1 MSKMNKKLTLLLFL
15 FLLSCNVDS
24 STEFGIGSPEPFYGE
39 VTEDISISRSSSLSQ
54 GDYIVK
60 TAYGSVDVS
69 SGTFNQK
76 VTEFKN
82 LIDKYEGYITN
93 TYLSTNYQGLRS
105 YSLTSSIPAESFDD
119 FLIEVEKISKFS
131 NININA
137 NDITTYV
144 LNIDSRLN
152 SLLNEKTDLE
162 EIKSQAKTTSE
173 KLEVQSQL
181 RYVNQEIEILEDQKN
196 YYETSVSYSTLS
208 LEIREG
214 SGISLFSWNYYVQRA
229 LGWIESLVGIT
240 ISLSIVIVPLGILI
254 IGYRRFKNN
263 K

>member
-1 MSKMNKKLTLLLFL
+1 MNKKLTLLLFL

-24 STEFGIGSPEPFYGE
+24 STEFGIGSPEPFYGDM
-39 VTEDISISRSSSLSQ
+39 TEEMSTSRSESLSQ

-69 SGTFNQK
+69 SGDFNKK
-76 VTEFKN
+76 VNEFKN

-105 YSLTSSIPAESFDD
+105 YNLTSSIPAESFDE
-119 FLIEVEKISKFS
+119 FLIEVEEVSKFS

-137 NDITTYV
+137 NDVTTYV

-152 SLLNEKTDLE
+152 SLLNEKADLE
-162 EIKSQAKTTSE
+162 EIKAEAKTTSE

-181 RYVNQEIEILEDQKN
+181 RYINQDIEILEDQKN

>member
-1 MSKMNKKLTLLLFL
+1 MNKKLTLLLFL

-105 YSLTSSIPAESFDD
+105 YSLTSRIPAESFDD
-119 FLIEVEKISKFS
+119 FLIQVEKISKFS

-152 SLLNEKTDLE
+152 SLLNEKADLE

>member
-1 MSKMNKKLTLLLFL
+1 MNKKLTLLLFL

-24 STEFGIGSPEPFYGE
+24 STEFGIGSPEPFYGDM
-39 VTEDISISRSSSLSQ
+39 TEEMSTSRSESLSQ

-69 SGTFNQK
+69 SGDFNKK
-76 VTEFKN
+76 VNEFKN

-105 YSLTSSIPAESFDD
+105 YNLTSSIPAESFDE
-119 FLIEVEKISKFS
+119 FLIKVEEVSKFS

-137 NDITTYV
+137 NDVTTYV

-152 SLLNEKTDLE
+152 SLLNEKADLE
-162 EIKSQAKTTSE
+162 EIKAEAKTTSE

-181 RYVNQEIEILEDQKN
+181 RYINQDIEILEDQKN

-229 LGWIESLVGIT
+229 LGWIEGLVGIT
-240 ISLSIVIVPLGILI
+240 ISLSIVLVPLGILI
-254 IGYRRFKNN
+254 IGYRRFKSN

>member
-152 SLLNEKTDLE
+152 SLLNEKADLE

-240 ISLSIVIVPLGILI
+240 ISLSIVILPLGILI

>member
-1 MSKMNKKLTLLLFL
+1 MNKKLTLILFL

-24 STEFGIGSPEPFYGE
+24 SGEFGIGSPEPFYGE
-39 VTEDISISRSSSLSQ
+39 MTEDMSMSRSESLSQ

-69 SGTFNQK
+69 SGNFNQK
-76 VTEFKN
+76 VNEFKT

-105 YSLTSSIPAESFDD
+105 YNLTSSIPAESFDG

-137 NDITTYV
+137 NDVTSYV
-144 LNIDSRLN
+144 LNIESRLN
-152 SLLNEKTDLE
+152 SLLNEKADLE
-162 EIKSQAKTTSE
+162 EIKAEAKTTSE

-181 RYVNQEIEILEDQKN
+181 RYVNQDIEILEDQKN

-229 LGWIESLVGIT
+229 LGWIEGLVGFT
-240 ISLSIVIVPLGILI
+240 ISLSIVLVPLGILI
-254 IGYRRFKNN
+254 IAYRRFINN

>member
-1 MSKMNKKLTLLLFL
+1 MNKKLILLLFL

-24 STEFGIGSPEPFYGE
+24 SGEFGIGSPEPFYGE
-39 VTEDISISRSSSLSQ
+39 MTEDMSMSRSESLSQ

-69 SGTFNQK
+69 SGNFNKK
-76 VTEFKN
+76 VNEFKN

-105 YSLTSSIPAESFDD
+105 YNLTSSIPAESFDE
-119 FLIEVEKISKFS
+119 FLIEVEKVSKFS

-137 NDITTYV
+137 NDVTTYV
-144 LNIDSRLN
+144 LNIESRLN
-152 SLLNEKTDLE
+152 SLLNEKADLE
-162 EIKSQAKTTSE
+162 EIKAEAKTTSE

-181 RYVNQEIEILEDQKN
+181 RYINQDIEILEDQKN

-229 LGWIESLVGIT
+229 LGWIEGLVGFT
-240 ISLSIVIVPLGILI
+240 ISLSIVLVPLGILI
-254 IGYRRFKNN
+254 IAYRRFKNN

>member
-1 MSKMNKKLTLLLFL
+1 MNKKLTLFLFL

-24 STEFGIGSPEPFYGE
+24 STEFGIGSPEPFYGDM
-39 VTEDISISRSSSLSQ
+39 TEDMSMSRSESLSQ

-69 SGTFNQK
+69 SGSFNQK
-76 VTEFKN
+76 VNEFKT
-82 LIDKYEGYITN
+82 LIDNYEGYITN

-105 YSLTSSIPAESFDD
+105 YNLTSSIPAESFDA
-119 FLIEVEKISKFS
+119 FLIEVEKVSKFS

-137 NDITTYV
+137 NDVTTYV

-152 SLLNEKTDLE
+152 SLLNEKADLE
-162 EIKSQAKTTSE
+162 EIKTEAKTTSE

-181 RYVNQEIEILEDQKN
+181 RYINQDIEILEDQKN

-214 SGISLFSWNYYVQRA
+214 SGISLFSWNYYFQRA
-229 LGWIESLVGIT
+229 LGWIEGLVGIT
-240 ISLSIVIVPLGILI
+240 ISLSIVLVPLGILI

>member
-1 MSKMNKKLTLLLFL
+1 MNKKLTSLLFL

-24 STEFGIGSPEPFYGE
+24 STEFGIGSPEPFYGDMSE
-39 VTEDISISRSSSLSQ
+39 GMSMSRSESLSQ

-69 SGTFNQK
+69 SGSFNQK
-76 VTEFKN
+76 VNEFKT
-82 LIDKYEGYITN
+82 LIDNYEGYITN

-105 YSLTSSIPAESFDD
+105 YNLTSSIPAESFDE
-119 FLIEVEKISKFS
+119 FLIEVEKVSKFS

-137 NDITTYV
+137 NDVTTYV
-144 LNIDSRLN
+144 LNIESRLN
-152 SLLNEKTDLE
+152 SLLNEKADLE
-162 EIKSQAKTTSE
+162 EIKAEAKTTSE

-181 RYVNQEIEILEDQKN
+181 RYINQDIEILEDQKN

-229 LGWIESLVGIT
+229 LGWIEGLVGIT
-240 ISLSIVIVPLGILI
+240 ISLSIVLVPLGILI
-254 IGYRRFKNN
+254 IGYRRFKN
-263 K
+263 KK

>member
-1 MSKMNKKLTLLLFL
+1 MNKKLTLFLFL

-24 STEFGIGSPEPFYGE
+24 STEFGIGSPEPFYGDM
-39 VTEDISISRSSSLSQ
+39 TEDMSMSRSESLSQ

-69 SGTFNQK
+69 SGNFNQK
-76 VTEFKN
+76 VNEFKT
-82 LIDKYEGYITN
+82 LIAKYEGYITN

-105 YSLTSSIPAESFDD
+105 YNLTSSIPAESFDA
-119 FLIEVEKISKFS
+119 FLIEVEKVSKFS

-137 NDITTYV
+137 NDVTTYV

-152 SLLNEKTDLE
+152 SLLNEKADLE
-162 EIKSQAKTTSE
+162 EIKAEAKTTSE

-181 RYVNQEIEILEDQKN
+181 RYINQDIEILEDQKN

-229 LGWIESLVGIT
+229 LGWIEGLVGIT
-240 ISLSIVIVPLGILI
+240 ISLSIVLVPLGILI

>member
-1 MSKMNKKLTLLLFL
+1 MNKKLTSLLFL

-24 STEFGIGSPEPFYGE
+24 STEFGIGSPEPFYGDMSE
-39 VTEDISISRSSSLSQ
+39 GMSMSRSESLSQ

-69 SGTFNQK
+69 SGSFNQK
-76 VTEFKN
+76 VNEFKT

-105 YSLTSSIPAESFDD
+105 YNLTSSIPAESFDE
-119 FLIEVEKISKFS
+119 FLIEVEKVSKFS

-137 NDITTYV
+137 NDVTTYV

-152 SLLNEKTDLE
+152 SLLNEKADLE
-162 EIKSQAKTTSE
+162 EIKAEAKTTSE

-181 RYVNQEIEILEDQKN
+181 RYINQDIEILEDQN
-196 YYETSVSYSTLS
+196 STRDRLWLRLDRVQPLRRQTHSNPGAERTLFAYLQAGGRCLAYRIRSSRRSSS
-208 LEIREG
+208 LR
-214 SGISLFSWNYYVQRA
+214 
-229 LGWIESLVGIT
+229 
-240 ISLSIVIVPLGILI
+240 
-254 IGYRRFKNN
+254 YRQ
-263 K
+263 

>member
-1 MSKMNKKLTLLLFL
+1 MNKKLTLFLFL

-24 STEFGIGSPEPFYGE
+24 STEFGIGSPEPFYGDM
-39 VTEDISISRSSSLSQ
+39 TEDMSMSRSESLSQ

-69 SGTFNQK
+69 SGNFNQK
-76 VTEFKN
+76 VNEFKT
-82 LIDKYEGYITN
+82 LIAKYEGYITN

-105 YSLTSSIPAESFDD
+105 YNLTSSIPAESFDK
-119 FLIEVEKISKFS
+119 FLIEVEKVSKFS

-137 NDITTYV
+137 NDVTTYV

-152 SLLNEKTDLE
+152 SLLNEKADLE
-162 EIKSQAKTTSE
+162 EIKAEAKTTSE

-181 RYVNQEIEILEDQKN
+181 RYINQDIEILEDQKN

-229 LGWIESLVGIT
+229 LGWIEGLVGIT
-240 ISLSIVIVPLGILI
+240 ISLSIVLVPLGILI

>member
-1 MSKMNKKLTLLLFL
+1 MNKKLTLFLFL

-24 STEFGIGSPEPFYGE
+24 STEFGIGSPEPFYGDM
-39 VTEDISISRSSSLSQ
+39 TEDMSMSRSESLSQ

-69 SGTFNQK
+69 SGNFNQK
-76 VTEFKN
+76 VNEFKT
-82 LIDKYEGYITN
+82 LIAKYEGYITN

-105 YSLTSSIPAESFDD
+105 YNLTSSIPAESFDK
-119 FLIEVEKISKFS
+119 FLIEVEKVSKFS

-137 NDITTYV
+137 NDVTTYV

-152 SLLNEKTDLE
+152 SLLNEKADLE
-162 EIKSQAKTTSE
+162 EIKTEAKTTSE

-181 RYVNQEIEILEDQKN
+181 RYINQDIEILEDQKN

-229 LGWIESLVGIT
+229 LGWIEGLVGIT
-240 ISLSIVIVPLGILI
+240 ISLSIVLVPLGILI

>member
-1 MSKMNKKLTLLLFL
+1 MNKKLTLFLFL

-24 STEFGIGSPEPFYGE
+24 STEFGIGSPEPFYGDM
-39 VTEDISISRSSSLSQ
+39 TEDMSMSRSESLSQ

-69 SGTFNQK
+69 SGNFNQK
-76 VTEFKN
+76 VNEFKT
-82 LIDKYEGYITN
+82 LIAKYEGYITN

-105 YSLTSSIPAESFDD
+105 YNLTSSIPAESFDK
-119 FLIEVEKISKFS
+119 FLIEVEKVSKFS

-137 NDITTYV
+137 NDVTTYV

-152 SLLNEKTDLE
+152 SLLNEKADLE
-162 EIKSQAKTTSE
+162 EIKAEAKTTSE

-181 RYVNQEIEILEDQKN
+181 RYINQDIEILEDQKN
-196 YYETSVSYSTLS
+196 YYETSVSYSNLS

-214 SGISLFSWNYYVQRA
+214 SGISLFSWNYYFQRA
-229 LGWIESLVGIT
+229 LGWIEGLVGIT
-240 ISLSIVIVPLGILI
+240 ISLSIVLVPLGILV

>member
-1 MSKMNKKLTLLLFL
+1 MNKKLILLLFL

-24 STEFGIGSPEPFYGE
+24 SGEFGIGSPEPFYGE
-39 VTEDISISRSSSLSQ
+39 MTEDMSMSRSESLSQ

-69 SGTFNQK
+69 SGSFNQK
-76 VTEFKN
+76 VNEFKT

-105 YSLTSSIPAESFDD
+105 YNLTSSIPAESFDG

-137 NDITTYV
+137 NDVTTYV
-144 LNIDSRLN
+144 LNIESRLN
-152 SLLNEKTDLE
+152 SLLNEKADLE
-162 EIKSQAKTTSE
+162 EIKAEAKTTSE

-181 RYVNQEIEILEDQKN
+181 RYVNQDIEILEDQKN

-229 LGWIESLVGIT
+229 LGWIEGLVGFT
-240 ISLSIVIVPLGILI
+240 ISLSIVLVPLGILI
-254 IGYRRFKNN
+254 IAYRRFKNN

>member
-1 MSKMNKKLTLLLFL
+1 M
-15 FLLSCNVDS
+15 
-24 STEFGIGSPEPFYGE
+24 
-39 VTEDISISRSSSLSQ
+39 TEDISISRSSSLSQ

-152 SLLNEKTDLE
+152 SLLNEKADLE

>member
-1 MSKMNKKLTLLLFL
+1 MNKKLTLLLFL

-152 SLLNEKTDLE
+152 SLLNEKADLE

>member
-1 MSKMNKKLTLLLFL
+1 MNKKLTLFLFL

-24 STEFGIGSPEPFYGE
+24 STEFGIGSPEPFYGDM
-39 VTEDISISRSSSLSQ
+39 TEDMSMSRSESLSQ

-69 SGTFNQK
+69 SGNFNQK
-76 VTEFKN
+76 VNEFKT
-82 LIDKYEGYITN
+82 LIAKYEGYITN

-105 YSLTSSIPAESFDD
+105 YNLTSSIPAESFDK
-119 FLIEVEKISKFS
+119 FLIEVEKVSKFS

-137 NDITTYV
+137 NDVTTYV

-152 SLLNEKTDLE
+152 SLLNEKADLE
-162 EIKSQAKTTSE
+162 EIKAEAKTTSE

-181 RYVNQEIEILEDQKN
+181 RYINQDIEILEDQKN
-196 YYETSVSYSTLS
+196 YYETSVSYSNLS

-229 LGWIESLVGIT
+229 LGWIEGLVGIT
-240 ISLSIVIVPLGILI
+240 ISLSIVLVPLGILI

>member
-1 MSKMNKKLTLLLFL
+1 MNKKLTLLLFL

-24 STEFGIGSPEPFYGE
+24 STEFGIGSPEPFYGDM
-39 VTEDISISRSSSLSQ
+39 TEEMSTSRSESLSQ

-60 TAYGSVDVS
+60 TAYGSVDV
-69 SGTFNQK
+69 
-76 VTEFKN
+76 E
-82 LIDKYEGYITN
+82 
-93 TYLSTNYQGLRS
+93 
-105 YSLTSSIPAESFDD
+105 
-119 FLIEVEKISKFS
+119 EVSKFS

-137 NDITTYV
+137 NDVTTYV

-152 SLLNEKTDLE
+152 SLLNEKADLE
-162 EIKSQAKTTSE
+162 EIKAEAKTTSE

-181 RYVNQEIEILEDQKN
+181 RYINQDIEILEDQKN

-229 LGWIESLVGIT
+229 LGWIEGLVGIT
-240 ISLSIVIVPLGILI
+240 ISLSIVLVPLGILI
-254 IGYRRFKNN
+254 IGYRRFKSN

>member
-1 MSKMNKKLTLLLFL
+1 MNKKLTLLLFL

-152 SLLNEKTDLE
+152 SLLNEKADLE
-162 EIKSQAKTTSE
+162 EIKAEAKTTSE

-181 RYVNQEIEILEDQKN
+181 RYINQDIEILEDQKN

>member
-1 MSKMNKKLTLLLFL
+1 MNKKLTSLLFL

-24 STEFGIGSPEPFYGE
+24 STEFGIGSPEPFYGDM
-39 VTEDISISRSSSLSQ
+39 TEDMSMSRSESLSQ

-69 SGTFNQK
+69 SGNFNQK
-76 VTEFKN
+76 VNEFKT
-82 LIDKYEGYITN
+82 LIAKYEGYITN

-105 YSLTSSIPAESFDD
+105 YNLTSSIPAESFDK
-119 FLIEVEKISKFS
+119 FLIEVEKVSKFS

-137 NDITTYV
+137 NDVTTYV

-152 SLLNEKTDLE
+152 SLLNEKADLE
-162 EIKSQAKTTSE
+162 EIKAEAKTTSE

-181 RYVNQEIEILEDQKN
+181 RYINQDIEILEDQKN

-229 LGWIESLVGIT
+229 LGWIEGLVGIT
-240 ISLSIVIVPLGILI
+240 ISLSIVLVPLGILV

>member
-1 MSKMNKKLTLLLFL
+1 MSKMYKKLTLLLFL

-24 STEFGIGSPEPFYGE
+24 STEFGIGSPEAFYGE

-152 SLLNEKTDLE
+152 SLLNEKADLE

>member
-1 MSKMNKKLTLLLFL
+1 MNKKLTLLLFL

-76 VTEFKN
+76 VTEFKD

-152 SLLNEKTDLE
+152 SLLNEKADLE

>member
-1 MSKMNKKLTLLLFL
+1 MNKKLILLLFL

-24 STEFGIGSPEPFYGE
+24 SGEFGIGSPEPFYGE
-39 VTEDISISRSSSLSQ
+39 MTEDMSMSRSESLSQ

-69 SGTFNQK
+69 SGSFDQK
-76 VTEFKN
+76 VNEFKT

-105 YSLTSSIPAESFDD
+105 YNLTSSIPAESFDG

-137 NDITTYV
+137 NDVTTYV
-144 LNIDSRLN
+144 LNIESRLN
-152 SLLNEKTDLE
+152 SLLNEKADLE
-162 EIKSQAKTTSE
+162 EIKAEAKTTSE

-181 RYVNQEIEILEDQKN
+181 RYVNQDIEILEDQKN

-229 LGWIESLVGIT
+229 LGWIEGLVGFT
-240 ISLSIVIVPLGILI
+240 ISLSIVLVPLGILI
-254 IGYRRFKNN
+254 IAYRRFKNN

>member
-1 MSKMNKKLTLLLFL
+1 MNKKLTLFLFL

-24 STEFGIGSPEPFYGE
+24 STEFGIGSPEPFYGDM
-39 VTEDISISRSSSLSQ
+39 TEDMSMSRSESLSQ

-69 SGTFNQK
+69 SGNFNQK
-76 VTEFKN
+76 VNEFKT
-82 LIDKYEGYITN
+82 LIAKYEGYITN

-105 YSLTSSIPAESFDD
+105 YNLTSSIPAESFDK
-119 FLIEVEKISKFS
+119 FLIEVEKVSKFS

-137 NDITTYV
+137 NDVTTYV

-152 SLLNEKTDLE
+152 SLLNEKADLE
-162 EIKSQAKTTSE
+162 EIKAEAKTTSE

-181 RYVNQEIEILEDQKN
+181 RYINQDIEILEDQKN

-214 SGISLFSWNYYVQRA
+214 SGISLFSWNYYFQRA
-229 LGWIESLVGIT
+229 LGWIEGLVGIT
-240 ISLSIVIVPLGILI
+240 ISLSIVLVPLGILI

>member
-1 MSKMNKKLTLLLFL
+1 MNKKLTLLLFL

-24 STEFGIGSPEPFYGE
+24 STEFGIGSPEPFYGDMAE
-39 VTEDISISRSSSLSQ
+39 EMSTSRSESLSQ

-69 SGTFNQK
+69 SGDFNKK
-76 VTEFKN
+76 VNEFKN

-105 YSLTSSIPAESFDD
+105 YNLTSSIPAESFDE
-119 FLIEVEKISKFS
+119 FLIEVEEVSKFS

-137 NDITTYV
+137 NDVTTYV

-152 SLLNEKTDLE
+152 SLLNEKADLE
-162 EIKSQAKTTSE
+162 EIKAEAKTTSE

-181 RYVNQEIEILEDQKN
+181 RYINQDIEILEDQKN

-229 LGWIESLVGIT
+229 LGWIEGLVGIT
-240 ISLSIVIVPLGILI
+240 ISLSIVLVPLGILI
-254 IGYRRFKNN
+254 IGYRRFKTN